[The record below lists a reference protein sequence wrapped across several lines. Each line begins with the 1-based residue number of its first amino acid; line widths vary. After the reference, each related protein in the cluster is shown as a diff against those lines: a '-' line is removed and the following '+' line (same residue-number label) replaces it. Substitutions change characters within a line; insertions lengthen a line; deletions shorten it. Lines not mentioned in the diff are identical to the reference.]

1 MKNCFCGK
9 NLAYEDCCGVLHS
22 GKRMAQTA
30 EELMRSRYSA
40 FALAD
45 VDYILRTYAPETRPN
60 SERME
65 IKQWAASV
73 MWLGLQVLSTQK
85 GKQGDK
91 DGRVKF
97 KALYSEAGKIH
108 EMIEDSFFRFEKGQ
122 WFYVDG
128 RG

>member
-9 NLAYEDCCGVLHS
+9 VLNYKDCCGALHS
-22 GKRMAQTA
+22 GMRVAQTA

-45 VDYILRTYAPETRPN
+45 VDYILRTYAPETRPS
-60 SERME
+60 SERSE

-85 GKQGDK
+85 GKFGDQE
-91 DGRVKF
+91 GRVKF
-97 KALYSEAGKIH
+97 KALYSEAGKVH
-108 EMIEDSFFRFEKGQ
+108 EMIEDSFFRFEKEQ

-128 RG
+128 R

>member
-9 NLAYEDCCGVLHS
+9 SLVYEDCCGALHL
-22 GKRMAQTA
+22 GNRFAQTA

-45 VDYILRTYAPETRPN
+45 VDYILRTYAPENRPD
-60 SERME
+60 SERSE
-65 IKQWAASV
+65 IKQWASSV
-73 MWLGLQVLSTQK
+73 VWLGLQVLSTQK
-85 GKQGDK
+85 GKSGDQE
-91 DGRVKF
+91 GRVKF

-122 WFYVDG
+122 WLYVDG
-128 RG
+128 K

>member
-9 NLAYEDCCGVLHS
+9 SLSYDDCCGSLHL
-22 GKRMAQTA
+22 GKCVAKTA

-40 FALAD
+40 FAVAN

-60 SERME
+60 SERAE
-65 IKQWAASV
+65 IKQWAESV

-85 GKQGDK
+85 GKSDDK
-91 DGRVKF
+91 EGRVKF

-108 EMIEDSFFRFEKGQ
+108 EMIEDSFFRFEKGE

-128 RG
+128 R

>member
-9 NLAYEDCCGVLHS
+9 SQSYKDCCGELHS
-22 GKRMAQTA
+22 GRRVAKTA

-40 FALAD
+40 FAVAN

-60 SERME
+60 SDRAE

-85 GKQGDK
+85 GKSDDK
-91 DGRVKF
+91 EGRVKF

-108 EMIEDSFFRFEKGQ
+108 EMIEDSFFRFEKGE

-128 RG
+128 R